1 MFRVWSVLEVTQ
13 RVQPTCITKTYPVLA
28 GQVDPTVQVS
38 LRTGTAAATAL
49 EDQLRVRVGVATAV
63 PDVHN
68 VAGRDVGAQSFVGFD
83 LGEGQGQIHSEQ
95 HFLLLRHH
103 PQQEQRAQ
111 VHPHLESG

>member
-1 MFRVWSVLEVTQ
+1 MFSILEVTQ
-13 RVQPTCITKTYPVLA
+13 RVPPTCIIKT
-28 GQVDPTVQVS
+28 S
-38 LRTGTAAATAL
+38 RTATAL

-63 PDVHN
+63 PDVHD

-83 LGEGQGQIHSEQ
+83 LGEGQGQIHFEQ